1 MSELKKKKR
10 KKISIYFSWFTAK
23 TAFYNLCMWLRH
35 PDLMLTAP
43 VVKWPNVELSV
54 TCFDTACLILWE
66 SATLH
71 DLEGFAFNFPSTHA
85 KHFHNML

>member
-1 MSELKKKKR
+1 MSELKKKKER
-10 KKISIYFSWFTAK
+10 KFPFISPGSQPKQLFIISVCDYA
-23 TAFYNLCMWLRH
+23 N

-43 VVKWPNVELSV
+43 VVKWPNVELCV

-85 KHFHNML
+85 KHFHNIL

>member
-1 MSELKKKKR
+1 
-10 KKISIYFSWFTAK
+10 
-23 TAFYNLCMWLRH
+23 
-35 PDLMLTAP
+35 MLTAP
-43 VVKWPNVELSV
+43 VVKWPNVELCV

>member
-1 MSELKKKKR
+1 MSEFKKKKR
-10 KKISIYFSWFTAK
+10 KKISPGSQPKQLFIISVCDYA
-23 TAFYNLCMWLRH
+23 N

-43 VVKWPNVELSV
+43 VVKWPNVELCV